1 MRGSN
6 LCGSRQPAMSGLKR
20 MTVCIVL
27 TAGVLAGGAWL
38 WRELRRAPL
47 LPPNRD
53 ADGHPLADL
62 PKELQAELVRQKPW
76 EGRN

>member
-1 MRGSN
+1 MPG
-6 LCGSRQPAMSGLKR
+6 PER
-20 MTVCIVL
+20 MTVCIVISV
-27 TAGVLAGGAWL
+27 GVLAGGVLL

-53 ADGHPLADL
+53 ADGQPFANL
-62 PKELQAELVRQKPW
+62 PEELRAEEIRQKPW